1 MGYDDQCPSALA
13 KLFESVE
20 NRFLGGFIECARC
33 LVENEDR
40 RPLIDGAS
48 DSEPLA
54 LATGQADAAFPNQ
67 GFISIGE

>member
-13 KLFESVE
+13 KRFEPVE

-33 LVENEDR
+33 LVENQNR
-40 RPLIDGAS
+40 RALVDGAS

-54 LATGQADAAFPNQ
+54 LATGQADTAFPDQ
-67 GFISIGE
+67 GFRSIGE

>member
-1 MGYDDQCPSALA
+1 VGYDDQCPSALA
-13 KLFESVE
+13 KLLEPVE
-20 NRFLGGFIECARC
+20 TCFLSGFIERARC
-33 LVENEDR
+33 LVENQDR

-54 LATGQADAAFPNQ
+54 LATGQADTAFPDQ